1 MALTEKYAFGLRISD
16 QWCFR
21 MYLSVLLISAHWTV
35 NYILRLYFS
44 ESRGCC
50 TTTFQARLQV
60 AGQPAAD
67 PGKVPRPLL
76 QQGCKSVCPWQL
88 RLLSILEF
96 CFCWTLWGC
105 FLETT
110 QLLLIVDSEEKM
122 GKEGGNKE
130 VETGREPVSLILAAD
145 QVERKY
151 SLSVP
156 HPRATSTSSPP
167 RETKHQSDGTVDLFL
182 CVTFFCDQV

>member
-1 MALTEKYAFGLRISD
+1 M
-16 QWCFR
+16 
-21 MYLSVLLISAHWTV
+21 
-35 NYILRLYFS
+35 
-44 ESRGCC
+44 
-50 TTTFQARLQV
+50 
-60 AGQPAAD
+60 
-67 PGKVPRPLL
+67 
-76 QQGCKSVCPWQL
+76 
-88 RLLSILEF
+88 
-96 CFCWTLWGC
+96 
-105 FLETT
+105 ETT